1 MNGGPLPPVPD
12 LIPIAALRGSPPCKD
27 KVRHCAPCSTH
38 GEVMGE
44 QRSRRPGKQPAIDL
58 IDSVQSRG
66 PSAAPLAPSRKAR
79 SERHRKSDRRRDH
92 RKRSS
97 SDQQKTTKSS
107 SPEHPRVNPIFV
119 WVRQEDTHIVDVKC
133 EDYDKRN
140 RILLTKT
147 AQGWRAI
154 PRTETLVPSLKEAAD
169 DHHHH
174 HHHHHHHRVRK
185 SRKTSKVK
193 RKSTA
198 VQVDEDMEEEEEE
211 MEAGSASP
219 TWTTPVNIESHLPS
233 HTIHVPKKMPLS
245 PPESDISS
253 VNSDV
258 NNCISAQNQ
267 TVKCSAS
274 KLCDVSPLDNLLA
287 VAELE
292 FNNQIQTE
300 EWNKSTELTEVS
312 DPNQILKSYP
322 DINDESKEYLDDIAH
337 LNKLIDSC
345 SSNNDNKNEDGTV
358 GQHSEFEE
366 QKMDECDYNDEDENN
381 LSMDDILSRLEQS
394 LQSPEACPEVNECN
408 SSVDVKPVENEP
420 ILNQEDEDKN
430 NYNAD
435 VPESNN
441 YFDQTDPAPQ
451 EEVEEKEEE
460 IPAYEEPETTADEVA
475 VASSTIPET
484 NEDAPTDLSI
494 SKNTDESFCDDMT
507 PTDLSIPKNKAVTP
521 LRPLTTPSP
530 SQNSETIQSPQPS
543 GIPAVPPS
551 PDIFHNNGR
560 NKSVFLESLL
570 SSTSQKIALN
580 SEVTLTRQKEPLDL
594 GKCRKSAS
602 PTVTCSEEVKNNS
615 YLNEMEPVTKKFKIE
630 DITLKTLLD
639 PELAKANAD
648 EGKAE
653 QNNPPEIPKLL
664 ELLTAEPEID
674 PLTQLKQVLSDTTL
688 NVPDPML
695 VPKDRLSQLL
705 SSPGREIPRLLKQRP
720 ELRLPEALAYPH
732 LLQDPDILV
741 ITLTQLETIIHKQ
754 CQPLPLKQLKTGEEK
769 LAEKSME
776 NKEILNKEV
785 TKEAAISSSKS
796 KPVEEERSKHRKE
809 VQPRASINE
818 LANDIDAAT
827 NAAFNQMMWLPYLNQ
842 LEAAA
847 VSFGNNPEFLKVL
860 SNMFPS
866 VYPGQVPDMSHL
878 FNTGRIPPPV
888 GFPVQPP
895 LNYNP
900 LEYSM
905 WQEAMMQANLLRPK
919 NAFESFNTK
928 NNNYREYMEK
938 MGLNGKKPNN
948 TNQKM
953 SPMGKSSP
961 VSQNPFYLPP
971 MHHPNAP
978 LHNPFMNIPGSF
990 PPTNSS
996 QNLQVPQ
1003 YNAMLQKNPSY
1014 QNRRASNNQF
1024 HTRHHQYSSTPKL
1037 PTAYH
1042 QQRSAANHHH
1052 HQRFEPTPSQKHKAN
1067 SCKPYASA
1075 NNYRQKSPSKEMP
1088 TRRPEDAS
1096 RQASTQPI
1104 DLSGGS
1110 GGSGGKLK
1118 VKQHLIDQSST
1129 PKLLKYDDA
1138 SEVGSTTASIEEMQ
1152 ESQKHLWHPLFGK

>member
-1 MNGGPLPPVPD
+1 
-12 LIPIAALRGSPPCKD
+12 
-27 KVRHCAPCSTH
+27 
-38 GEVMGE
+38 MGE

-66 PSAAPLAPSRKAR
+66 PSAAPQAPSRKAR
-79 SERHRKSDRRRDH
+79 SERHRKSDRRHGH

-97 SDQQKTTKSS
+97 SKQHTTSS

-154 PRTETLVPSLKEAAD
+154 PRTETLVPSLKEAVD

-174 HHHHHHHRVRK
+174 HHHHHHRIRK
-185 SRKTSKVK
+185 SRKASKVK

-198 VQVDEDMEEEEEE
+198 VQVDEDMEEEEEVE
-211 MEAGSASP
+211 IGSSP
-219 TWTTPVNIESHLPS
+219 TWTTPINIESHLPS
-233 HTIHVPKKMPLS
+233 HTIHIPKKRPVS

-258 NNCISAQNQ
+258 NNCISAQTQ

-292 FNNQIQTE
+292 FNHQIETG
-300 EWNKSTELTEVS
+300 EWDKSTELPEVS
-312 DPNQILKSYP
+312 DANQILKSYT
-322 DINDESKEYLDDIAH
+322 DINEESKEYLDNIAH

-345 SSNNDNKNEDGTV
+345 SSSSKHEDDRTNNIDFD
-358 GQHSEFEE
+358 E
-366 QKMDECDYNDEDENN
+366 QKLEECDYNDDDENN

-394 LQSPEACPEVNECN
+394 LRSPENCTDANECN
-408 SSVDVKPVENEP
+408 SSNDVKQEEDASIP
-420 ILNQEDEDKN
+420 NQEDDKI
-430 NYNAD
+430 NYNTD
-435 VPESNN
+435 VPELNS
-441 YFDQTDPAPQ
+441 YFDQNTPMPQ
-451 EEVEEKEEE
+451 EEKEISAYEEVDA
-460 IPAYEEPETTADEVA
+460 PAYEEVETTTDDNP
-475 VASSTIPET
+475 VASSTISEET
-484 NEDAPTDLSI
+484 EDVPTDLSI
-494 SKNTDESFCDDMT
+494 SKNKAEPFCDDMT
-507 PTDLSIPKNKAVTP
+507 PTDLSIPKNKSVTP

-551 PDIFHNNGR
+551 PDIFHGNGR

-570 SSTSQKIALN
+570 STTSQKVALN

-602 PTVTCSEEVKNNS
+602 PTVSCSEEVKNNS
-615 YLNEMEPVTKKFKIE
+615 YTNDSEPAAKKFKIE

-639 PELAKANAD
+639 PELEKARANDRKAD
-648 EGKAE
+648 NTDQA
-653 QNNPPEIPKLL
+653 NPPETPRLL
-664 ELLTAEPEID
+664 ELLTSEAEMD

-705 SSPGREIPRLLKQRP
+705 SSPGREIPRLLKHRP

-741 ITLTQLETIIHKQ
+741 ITLAQLETIIHKQ
-754 CQPLPLKQLKTGEEK
+754 CQPLPLKQMKTGEER
-769 LAEKSME
+769 LTEKSVE
-776 NKEILNKEV
+776 NKEILS
-785 TKEAAISSSKS
+785 KEAAKDNNSKM
-796 KPVEEERSKHRKE
+796 KPEEERSKHNSHKKE
-809 VQPRASINE
+809 TQPRASINE

-847 VSFGNNPEFLKVL
+847 VSFGNNQDFLKVL
-860 SNMFPS
+860 SNMFP
-866 VYPGQVPDMSHL
+866 VYQGQVPDVSHL

-888 GFPVQPP
+888 VFPVQPP
-895 LNYNP
+895 MNYNSP

-919 NAFESFNTK
+919 NPFDSFNVK
-928 NNNYREYMEK
+928 NNYREYMEK
-938 MGLNGKKPNN
+938 MGLAGNAKKPNAN
-948 TNQKM
+948 HQKM
-953 SPMGKSSP
+953 SPMEKSSP
-961 VSQNPFYLPP
+961 VNQNHYYLPA
-971 MHHPNAP
+971 MHHPTAP
-978 LHNPFMNIPGSF
+978 MHNPFMNIPGSF
-990 PPTNSS
+990 PTNST

-1003 YNAMLQKNPSY
+1003 YNPMLQKNPTYS
-1014 QNRRASNNQF
+1014 NRRVGNSAQSYAARS
-1024 HTRHHQYSSTPKL
+1024 HYPTSAAKL
-1037 PTAYH
+1037 QYH
-1042 QQRSAANHHH
+1042 QQRSTANHHH
-1052 HQRFEPTPSQKHKAN
+1052 QRLDSTNSKHKTN
-1067 SCKPYASA
+1067 CKPFAGM
-1075 NNYRQKSPSKEMP
+1075 NYHQKSPPKEGCRKSEDT
-1088 TRRPEDAS
+1088 TR
-1096 RQASTQPI
+1096 QSTQPI
-1104 DLSGGS
+1104 DLSGS
-1110 GGSGGKLK
+1110 SANSGGKLK
-1118 VKQHLIDQSST
+1118 VKQHLIDQGST
-1129 PKLLKYDDA
+1129 PKLLKYDEA
-1138 SEVGSTTASIEEMQ
+1138 PEVGSTTASIEEMQ